1 MNLNVIQHLGGVAG
15 FFADEGPFARA
26 HYLKHLEAME
36 ATAHHKRCTIFGAN
50 RVGKSLGWCYAI
62 ACFLTGKYP
71 AWWKGR
77 VFNKAVTGWAAG
89 VTATQVRD
97 SLQRYL
103 FGTRENPGG
112 FVAKEDIQSTS
123 WGRDGCAERVIVKS
137 QYGLSQI
144 EFKTYA
150 MEQERFQSA
159 TLDFALMDE
168 EPKAGIYTEA
178 VTRTATTGGLV
189 LTGFTA
195 LKGVT
200 PLIAHLLPEF
210 ADGEATD
217 AEESGHW
224 YTFIGW
230 DDIPYAHLSKKDRDD
245 TMRSYLPHEIE
256 ARTKGIPRLGSG
268 KVWPVDEAT
277 YVIPPFD
284 VPIYWPRLN
293 SVDPGYNDPTGIL
306 NLSYDMEAD
315 TIYVTADYRKKLQ
328 HRAIHID
335 RIHSTGDW
343 IPCVI
348 DPAGANISDG
358 EQVYS
363 AYSKELRNPTHK
375 ADKKLNGLNGGLS
388 EVYNRM
394 IDGRLFIFST
404 CNLLRQEL
412 ATYSRDEKGR
422 IMDRMG
428 SGEQE
433 HHYDL
438 CAALRYGV
446 MGIKHAKQRPPHY
459 NPQSDAMRY
468 PTGEKTVSQLGEG
481 LWV

>member
-1 MNLNVIQHLGGVAG
+1 MNLNVCQPLGVVSGY
-15 FFADEGPFARA
+15 FADEGPFART
-26 HYLKHLEAME
+26 HYRKHLEAME
-36 ATAHHKRCTIFGAN
+36 ATARYKRCTIFGAN
-50 RVGKSLGWCYAI
+50 RVGKSLGWCYAV

-71 AWWKGR
+71 YWWQGR
-77 VFNKAVTGWAAG
+77 RFNKAVTGWAAG
-89 VTATQVRD
+89 VTASQVRD

-112 FVAKEDIQSTS
+112 FVAKEDIHAIS
-123 WGRDGCAERVIVKS
+123 WGKDGCAERAIIKS

-217 AEESGHW
+217 PETSGHW

-230 DDIPYAHLSKKDRDD
+230 DDIPYAHLSKKDREE
-245 TMRSYLPHEIE
+245 TMRAYLPHEIE

-268 KVWPVDEAT
+268 KVWPVDERT
-277 YVIPPFD
+277 YVVKSFD
-284 VPIYWPRLN
+284 VPIHWPRLKAI
-293 SVDPGYNDPTGIL
+293 DPGYNDPTAIL
-306 NLSYDMEAD
+306 DFAYDMEAD
-315 TIYVTADYRKKLQ
+315 TAYVVADYRKNLQ
-328 HRAIHID
+328 HMAVHVD

-348 DPAGANISDG
+348 DPAGANQTDG
-358 EQVYS
+358 ERVYG
-363 AYSKELRNPTHK
+363 AYVKALRNTCHK
-375 ADKKLNGLNGGLS
+375 ADKSLTKGLS
-388 EVYNRM
+388 EVYDRM
-394 IDGRLFIFST
+394 LDGRLFVFDT

-412 ATYSRDEKGR
+412 ATYSRDERGR
-422 IMDRMG
+422 IIERMG
-428 SGEQE
+428 SGEME

-438 CAALRYGV
+438 CATLRYGV
-446 MGIKHAKQRPPHY
+446 MGIKHARMRPPTA
-459 NPQSDAMRY
+459 NPLSDAMRY
-468 PTGEKTVSQLGEG
+468 PTGEKQHMQLGEG
-481 LWV
+481 LWA